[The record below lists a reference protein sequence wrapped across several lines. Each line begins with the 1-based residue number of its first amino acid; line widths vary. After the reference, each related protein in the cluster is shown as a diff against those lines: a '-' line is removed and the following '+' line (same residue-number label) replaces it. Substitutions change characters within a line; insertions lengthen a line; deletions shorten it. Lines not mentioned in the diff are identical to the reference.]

1 MAGEAFAGRIHQ
13 AAAERERRLIREG
26 RRACAVPLACALLLT
41 LAPAAASAQER
52 TGVQVSEEGVRLDF
66 QDADLRMV
74 IAALAELAGLTVVYA
89 ELPSR
94 PVTLR
99 SATPVPLAELRR
111 LLESVARANGLVLVD
126 EAGVVRI
133 APEGAA
139 AAVPAGT
146 LQPLPPRSESAGEDV
161 RLFVHRLRHARAETL
176 AQTLAELFDFGGRTS
191 GGTLAGRRPLSQ
203 ELRGMRVPP
212 GFPSPDTAAPPP
224 ARAFPGEAGAPG
236 RGLAAGLR
244 GPVQVV
250 PDALT
255 NALLIRASP
264 ADYET
269 LRAAIEELDARPLQV
284 LIEVLIAEVRR
295 DSRFGLGIDVT
306 VPEQR
311 DSETGISFGGEIEGH
326 STGDVALRALGVGGV
341 SADVVLRL
349 LASSGDVTILSRPVI
364 LTQNNQEAR
373 ILVGSE
379 RPFVQL
385 FRALPTDAAVRDQV
399 VQYRDVGTH
408 LTIRPTINPDGYV
421 TLWVLQEVS
430 TATAETQFGAPVIST
445 REAETQ
451 LLVKDGHTAVI
462 GGLIDQQR
470 DVTAS
475 GIPVLKDIPV
485 LGALFRSTQRR
496 RDTTEL
502 FLFLTPH
509 VLRTDADME
518 ETQRDLREATEHLRR
533 RLREPIPLFQR
544 PDSST
549 RDPSRQ

>member
-1 MAGEAFAGRIHQ
+1 PWRRNPCRCRLFRLCACSGSLSSLMDGELRRLSCRASRRASSGSAKSSPASGSSPSCRAKRGSRARTPRSSCGSPHPCGIELLRSTMARRPGMAGEAFAGRIHQ

-284 LIEVLIAEVRR
+284 LIE
-295 DSRFGLGIDVT
+295 
-306 VPEQR
+306 
-311 DSETGISFGGEIEGH
+311 
-326 STGDVALRALGVGGV
+326 
-341 SADVVLRL
+341 
-349 LASSGDVTILSRPVI
+349 
-364 LTQNNQEAR
+364 
-373 ILVGSE
+373 
-379 RPFVQL
+379 
-385 FRALPTDAAVRDQV
+385 
-399 VQYRDVGTH
+399 
-408 LTIRPTINPDGYV
+408 
-421 TLWVLQEVS
+421 
-430 TATAETQFGAPVIST
+430 
-445 REAETQ
+445 
-451 LLVKDGHTAVI
+451 
-462 GGLIDQQR
+462 
-470 DVTAS
+470 
-475 GIPVLKDIPV
+475 
-485 LGALFRSTQRR
+485 
-496 RDTTEL
+496 
-502 FLFLTPH
+502 
-509 VLRTDADME
+509 
-518 ETQRDLREATEHLRR
+518 
-533 RLREPIPLFQR
+533 
-544 PDSST
+544 
-549 RDPSRQ
+549 